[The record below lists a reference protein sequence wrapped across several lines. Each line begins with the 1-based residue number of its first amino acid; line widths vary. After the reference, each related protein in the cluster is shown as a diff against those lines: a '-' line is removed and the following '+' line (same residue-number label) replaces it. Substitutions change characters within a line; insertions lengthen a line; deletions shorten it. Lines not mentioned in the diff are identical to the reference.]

1 MTTHTNISKNKDRG
15 EKRVCERERERER
28 ERDWSFILIQY
39 TKQMDQ
45 LQIDYSKSN
54 IN

>member
-1 MTTHTNISKNKDRG
+1 MTTHTNISNNKERG
-15 EKRVCERERERER
+15 EKRVCERERER

-39 TKQMDQ
+39 TNQMDQ
-45 LQIDYSKSN
+45 LQIDYSKFN